1 VTVRTKRIAFL
12 ALFAAINLL
21 AWLAFRRYADAETP
35 SISYSRFLNE
45 VEAGQ
50 VARVRIEGQTRVT
63 GDYLDNRGRF
73 RTRVPSNDPDLYWTL
88 RENGVD
94 MEIDEGGGVV
104 RVVGLVALLAAA
116 AALAALLTLRRERSR
131 SAAEAQAREHEAF
144 QSL

>member
-1 VTVRTKRIAFL
+1 MPAVPTKRIAFF
-12 ALFAAINLL
+12 ALFAAINVL
-21 AWLAFRRYADAETP
+21 AWLALRRHADVEAP

-50 VARVRIEGQTRVT
+50 VARVVITRQTHVEGH
-63 GDYLDNRGRF
+63 YLDNRGRF

-94 MEIDEGGGVV
+94 MEIDESAGTVQV
-104 RVVGLVALLAAA
+104 LAFLLPTTILIAVLARRRRARVAAVTPEA
-116 AALAALLTLRRERSR
+116 EPAAL
-131 SAAEAQAREHEAF
+131 

>member
-1 VTVRTKRIAFL
+1 MTVSTKRIAFL
-12 ALFAAINLL
+12 FLFATVNVL
-21 AWLAFRRYADAETP
+21 AWLALRRHADVETP
-35 SISYSRFLNE
+35 PISYSRFLNE

-50 VARVRIEGQTRVT
+50 VARVVIKRQTQVE

-94 MEIDEGGGVV
+94 MEIDESA
-104 RVVGLVALLAAA
+104 GLLPLAAAVLPIAILIALLA
-116 AALAALLTLRRERSR
+116 RRRAKSKPVPAV
-131 SAAEAQAREHEAF
+131 AAESEPAAF

>member
-1 VTVRTKRIAFL
+1 MTPKRLAFV

-21 AWLAFRRYADAETP
+21 ALLAIRRYTENVAP

-50 VARVRIEGQTRVT
+50 VARVVIRRQTLVE
-63 GDYLDNRGRF
+63 GDYLDNRGHF

-94 MEIDEGGGVV
+94 MEIDEGSGWIAIP
-104 RVVGLVALLAAA
+104 LLLAPALV
-116 AALAALLTLRRERSR
+116 LAALLLRHRRRSPHAARAAGTEPEREPVN
-131 SAAEAQAREHEAF
+131 
-144 QSL
+144 SL